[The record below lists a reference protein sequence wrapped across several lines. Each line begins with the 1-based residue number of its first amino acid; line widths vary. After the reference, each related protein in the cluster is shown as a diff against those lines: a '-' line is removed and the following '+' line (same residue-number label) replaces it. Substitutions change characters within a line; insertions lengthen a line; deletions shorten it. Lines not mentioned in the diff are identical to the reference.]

1 MINKIL
7 ITCLIFFS
15 MFSCVSGDTQLNY
28 TDTYE
33 TYTTVQTSN
42 NETYQLYTDNSFDI
56 ITIYQTTV
64 LLPGTYY
71 NNISFMVYENTYKI
85 ENKYIIEN
93 SLIPIFFNVE
103 HITTVYN
110 NDVFRSEQIE
120 EYKTYRVGTGSF
132 KTEMYLG
139 TYQESDEIGNKIYME
154 QLVSAWNKIYTYNTY
169 VCDME
174 LSDMSNIKNINIEKN
189 TFSSLLVTLHYKKI
203 GTYSEKYYINQLSSP
218 LQFIYTGLKII
229 DDDKSILNVMLLS
242 EYILNIFLFV
252 IGVITKSFFTI
263 FFIFLIAGV
272 PTIAFSNSHT
282 QQQFIN
288 KSVEYYIK
296 TFDLMFKFLNTIF
309 KFGLKMVE
317 LIIPF

>member
-28 TDTYE
+28 TNTCD
-33 TYTTVQTSN
+33 TYTTIQTLDN
-42 NETYQLYTDNSFDI
+42 VTYQLSIDNAFND

-71 NNISFMVYENTYKI
+71 NNISFMIYENVYKI
-85 ENKYIIEN
+85 QNKYEVSNNIF
-93 SLIPIFFNVE
+93 PIFFDVI
-103 HITTVYN
+103 HTTTIYN
-110 NDVFRSEQIE
+110 NDIFRSEQIE
-120 EYKTYRVGTGSF
+120 EYKTYKVSTGSF
-132 KTEMYLG
+132 KTQMFLG
-139 TYQESDEIGNKIYME
+139 TYTEGDNTENKIYTE
-154 QLVSAWNKIYTYNTY
+154 QLISAWNKIYRYNTY

-174 LSDMSNIKNINIEKN
+174 ISDMSNIKIIKIEKN
-189 TFSSLLVTLHYKKI
+189 IFSSLLVTINYNKI
-203 GTYSEKYYINQLSSP
+203 GTFPEKYYINQLSSP

-263 FFIFLIAGV
+263 LFIFLIAGV

-282 QQQFIN
+282 QQEFIN
-288 KSVEYYIK
+288 KCVEYYIK
-296 TFDLMFKFLNTIF
+296 TFDLMLKFLNTIF

>member
-1 MINKIL
+1 MIKKIL
-7 ITCLIFFS
+7 FTVLIFFS

-28 TDTYE
+28 TNTCN
-33 TYTTVQTSN
+33 TYTTIQTSDN
-42 NETYQLYTDNSFDI
+42 VTYQLYIDNAFNE
-56 ITIYQTTV
+56 ITIYQTTI

-93 SLIPIFFNVE
+93 NILPIFFNVE

-120 EYKTYRVGTGSF
+120 EYKTYKVGTGSF
-132 KTEMYLG
+132 KTKMYLG
-139 TYQESDEIGNKIYME
+139 TYQELEDTSNKIYMS
-154 QLVSAWNKIYTYNTY
+154 QLVSAWNKIYSYNTY

-174 LSDMSNIKNINIEKN
+174 IIDMSNIKNIKIEKN
-189 TFSSLLVTLHYKKI
+189 TFSSLLVTINYNKI
-203 GTYSEKYYINQLSSP
+203 GTFPEKYYINQLSSP
-218 LQFIYTGLKII
+218 LQFIYTGLKIV
-229 DDDKSILNVMLLS
+229 DNDKSILNVMLLS

-282 QQQFIN
+282 QQEFIN
-288 KSVEYYIK
+288 KCFEYYIK
-296 TFDLMFKFLNTIF
+296 TFDLMLKFLNTIF